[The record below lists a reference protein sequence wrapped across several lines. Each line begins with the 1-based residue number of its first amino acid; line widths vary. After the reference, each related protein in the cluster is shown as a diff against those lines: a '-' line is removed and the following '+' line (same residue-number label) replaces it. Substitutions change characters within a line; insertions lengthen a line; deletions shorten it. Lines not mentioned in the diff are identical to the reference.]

1 MDGVN
6 QEIHFPISHFLYH
19 CFYKNGNLIK
29 RMLLLLSLRFCLI
42 IDNVRQYSAYSVGWL
57 FVSIVFFY
65 TFLPV
70 SQKSRNSSNLSS
82 NLDLSIIE
90 SFILSMIEHNTSY
103 IRSRPSVSISLIRLK
118 VFVYSST
125 AAIALV

>member
-42 IDNVRQYSAYSVGWL
+42 IDNVRQRSAYSVGWL
-57 FVSIVFFY
+57 FVSIVFY
-65 TFLPV
+65 YNFLPV